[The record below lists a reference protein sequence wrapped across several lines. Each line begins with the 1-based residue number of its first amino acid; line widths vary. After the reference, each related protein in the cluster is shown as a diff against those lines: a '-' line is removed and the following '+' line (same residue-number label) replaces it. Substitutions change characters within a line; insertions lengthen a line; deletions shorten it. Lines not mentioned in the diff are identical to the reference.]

1 MLPWLIGGVIVVTGF
16 VVYVLRD
23 AIADDR
29 RRKLAKARPN
39 QSGY

>member
-1 MLPWLIGGVIVVTGF
+1 MLPWLAGGVIILTVF
-16 VVYVLRD
+16 VVFVLRD

-29 RRKLAKARPN
+29 RRKVAKVRPN